1 MKVRFLQRN
10 FRHEETL
17 PEGLDVVVNAYS
29 KSVYGGCLEAEIEIK
44 GETERLFEL
53 INYLRDGVEIYDEA
67 GNAVWWGYVE
77 RVEIPNKSV
86 MIVADLDEMHNK
98 VAVAYNLISAGDNT
112 VGLRRTS
119 AWVVDDDSIAKFGT
133 KELLESGGSMNA
145 VEALSMATRLRNEM
159 RFPRVYVTGG
169 QEGEKVAKVVC
180 YGWWQTLGWRYCC
193 VPTELALSF
202 QTFGDASVELRDGV
216 KIAQSFTATS
226 DLNLSDVEIL
236 AHKLGSP
243 GDIKVALCLADE
255 DGKPGEA
262 VRNGSFPALEIDTD
276 QAWVRATFSEAMELT
291 PNEIYFLTFESA
303 SSDDSNYQVIAL
315 DPNNGYSGGEFFE
328 FADNE
333 WVADERDMPF
343 RLYNNVLTE
352 TSQQLQNYLTDCG
365 QFFSRVFI
373 DNRSGHYA
381 ESYRNGDT
389 SALAEAEALLEV
401 GTSNYRRLLARVTVD
416 RAVTVYEEPEEP
428 ARPDLEIRNDNKLY
442 YRAGNHVG
450 EHYDPTGRWISIEP
464 VIYGA
469 LQNAT
474 LTGAKCFFCESM
486 EWSRESGLSM
496 TPANWKNPL
505 SLEMDKG

>member
-1 MKVRFLQRN
+1 
-10 FRHEETL
+10 
-17 PEGLDVVVNAYS
+17 
-29 KSVYGGCLEAEIEIK
+29 
-44 GETERLFEL
+44 
-53 INYLRDGVEIYDEA
+53 
-67 GNAVWWGYVE
+67 
-77 RVEIPNKSV
+77 
-86 MIVADLDEMHNK
+86 
-98 VAVAYNLISAGDNT
+98 
-112 VGLRRTS
+112 
-119 AWVVDDDSIAKFGT
+119 
-133 KELLESGGSMNA
+133 MNA

-169 QEGEKVAKVVC
+169 QDGEKVAKVVC
-180 YGWWQTLGWRYCC
+180 YGWWQTLGWRYCY

-202 QTFGDASVELRDGV
+202 QTFGEASVELRDGV

-262 VRNGSFPALEIDTD
+262 VRNGSFPVQEIDTD

-450 EHYDPTGRWISIEP
+450 EHYDPTGKWISVEP

-469 LQNAT
+469 LENAT
-474 LTGAKCFFCESM
+474 LAGTKRFFCDAM
-486 EWSRESGLSM
+486 EWTKNGGLLM

-505 SLEMDKG
+505 SVRLQNG